1 MSKPAITVA
10 ALLLLG
16 VPTCAGYEREL
27 TKIRPE
33 KEGKFE
39 KIMDPADLLRTAG
52 IEIQATSGSKS
63 GSSSSGKS
71 SGSKSGTG
79 KSSKSSGSKSGTGKS
94 SKSSGSKSGTG
105 KSSKSSGSTG
115 KSSKSSGSTG
125 KSSKS
130 SGSTGK
136 SSKGSGSTGKSSKG
150 SGKGSKGSGST
161 GKSSKGSGKG
171 SKSGKSTG
179 KSASEQG
186 TSSPSVSPSPT
197 ESPTASPTK
206 SPTAS
211 PSVSPTK
218 SPTAPPVASSDF
230 PSAVPSDFPS
240 AVPSVSVAPTIP
252 CNMDEETRRQMIFNI
267 LTVDND
273 VTPAAEINDVGS
285 SANLAFEWLVGEDAL
300 YLCPDEPKIIQRYVL
315 AKIYFQSNGD
325 DWLQCSRPGNVC
337 APGSSDFGP
346 LGGEDWLSPVNEC
359 DWAFLRCNND
369 NCITHIEVGKYI

>member
-79 KSSKSSGSKSGTGKS
+79 KSSKSN
-94 SKSSGSKSGTG
+94 
-105 KSSKSSGSTG
+105 GSTG

-150 SGKGSKGSGST
+150 GSGKGSKGSGST
-161 GKSSKGSGKG
+161 GKSSKGGSGKG
-171 SKSGKSTG
+171 SKGGKSTG
-179 KSASEQG
+179 KSASEKG
-186 TSSPSVSPSPT
+186 TSSPTVSPSPT

-206 SPTAS
+206 SPTAL
-211 PSVSPTK
+211 
-218 SPTAPPVASSDF
+218 PVA
-230 PSAVPSDFPS
+230 SDFPS

-252 CNMDEETRRQMIFNI
+252 CNMDEEMRRQMIFNI

-346 LGGEDWLSPVNEC
+346 LGGADWLSPVNEC